1 MKLDLNVVRRRYG
14 NMIWATV
21 NRYLREKENCERD
34 QVRDAIFDKL
44 GKSHLQKK
52 DERAVK
58 AIVCKTARSVC
69 LDYVRKAKAHPL
81 NWLKTKKAKDRI
93 VYPRRGKNPPGRP
106 PKKLYHDGRRTI
118 SRPSFHEIENYLTE
132 RGLDDMKHLKLLSA
146 WCEDLTVKEIAR
158 RFKLT
163 PMQVKGRLA
172 YLRKKI
178 HSSLIEAK
186 K

>member
-1 MKLDLNVVRRRYG
+1 MKLDLNAVQIKYG
-14 NMIWATV
+14 NLVWSAV
-21 NRYLREKENCERD
+21 NRYLLEADNCERD
-34 QVRDAIFDKL
+34 RAHDAIFDKL
-44 GKSHLQKK
+44 AKGNLQKA

-58 AIVCKTARSVC
+58 AFVWKTTRSVC

>member
-69 LDYVRKAKAHPL
+69 LDYVRKDKTHL
-81 NWLKTKKAKDRI
+81 VNWLIRDKKMDRI
-93 VYPRRGKNPPGRP
+93 VFPRLRKNPPGRP

-118 SRPSFHEIENYLTE
+118 SRPSFFELETFLAE
-132 RGLDDMKHLKLLSA
+132 RGLDGMKHLKLLCA
-146 WCEDLTVKEIAR
+146 WCEDLTVKEIAG
-158 RFKLT
+158 RFNLS

-186 K
+186 E